1 MGADHSPEDHALLK
15 EIRRRRSELRD
26 SMGALEL
33 ALAAP
38 APAGRTEHWV
48 GRVRAA
54 LLELAGD
61 FRQHVAVT
69 EGANGLYQD
78 LLRAAP
84 RLSGPVAHLTED
96 HAVIHDRLEG
106 VLALVETPS
115 ATQDVAQVRDL
126 GTALLGRIVRHRQQG
141 ADLVYEAYEVDIG
154 GGDD

>member
-1 MGADHSPEDHALLK
+1 MGQDHSPEDHALLK

-54 LLELAGD
+54 LLELSGD
-61 FRQHVAVT
+61 FRQHVAAT
-69 EGANGLYQD
+69 EGPNGLYQD
-78 LLRAAP
+78 LLRSAP
-84 RLSGPVAHLTED
+84 RLSGPVDRLTED

-106 VLALVETPS
+106 VLALVEPP
-115 ATQDVAQVRDL
+115 AAPGDVAQVRDL

-154 GGDD
+154 GDD

>member
-1 MGADHSPEDHALLK
+1 MGEEHSPEDHALLK

-54 LLELAGD
+54 LHELSGD

-69 EGANGLYQD
+69 EGKNGLYQD
-78 LLRAAP
+78 LLRTAP
-84 RLSGPVAHLTED
+84 RLSGPVARLTED
-96 HAVIHDRLEG
+96 HAVINERLEV
-106 VLALVETPS
+106 VLTLVESPAAS
-115 ATQDVAQVRDL
+115 EDVAQVRDL

-141 ADLVYEAYEVDIG
+141 ADLVYEAYEVDVG
-154 GGDD
+154 GGED